1 MTKLA
6 FENPTGDVFEL
17 TEELI
22 EKGLNAS
29 RGSSRKRMILPV
41 HRRQD
46 AEVQRL
52 INFLQP
58 GTYIRPHKH
67 PLPHATESIVM
78 LNGALRFFTFDDAG
92 NVNTDQI
99 LKAARFPGVMDIE
112 PGVWHSFL
120 VLEADTILFECK
132 KGPYNAKTDKI
143 FADWS
148 PEEGDGNTKNWME
161 KLE

>member
-67 PLPHATESIVM
+67 PLAHATESIVM
-78 LNGALRFFTFDDAG
+78 LKGSLRFFTVDDAG
-92 NVNTDQI
+92 KVIRDQTM
-99 LKAARFPGVMDIE
+99 KAAPIPGVMDIE